1 MTKKL
6 FLLISTVFWF
16 ICIAVSAEPHDDF
29 VCQTL
34 SVPGGEEA
42 ALSGGLYKPSSNQ
55 PGEYFRTLF
64 IFVQFE
70 GDTRADAAWPLDSLP
85 VWAYDF
91 IDSSPSSNYRN
102 ITFSDYWADM
112 SMDNFDFIG
121 DVYPELVILPSENY
135 YSQNGKNYSHCN
147 LDVLAAID
155 ENVDFSRYDNWKLES
170 GQFVF
175 SSSDA
180 DNLVDMIYI
189 IYRNPDEWFGNF
201 TAIAHLGFS
210 NNFITNDTTQSG
222 NIVEIRGLFG
232 SRGSGITVR
241 QGLRGHY
248 DLIERCAHE
257 YGHYLFG
264 AGHSNYT
271 GIMGGETY
279 ALSGWERI
287 ELGYVTPIIP
297 TTDGETAILGDF
309 IKDGDIVKIP
319 VLYWFSV
326 KWNFELFK

>member
-6 FLLISTVFWF
+6 FLLISTVFCF
-16 ICIAVSAEPHDDF
+16 ICITVNAAPHDEF

-34 SVPGGEEA
+34 SVSGEES
-42 ALSGGLYKPSSNQ
+42 ALAGGKYKPSSNQ
-55 PGEYFRTLF
+55 SGEYFRALF
-64 IFVQFE
+64 VFVQFE
-70 GDTRADAAWPLDSLP
+70 GDTEIDTAWSLDSLP

-112 SMDNFDFIG
+112 SIGNFDFIG
-121 DVYPELVILPSENY
+121 DVYPELVILQSEDY

-170 GQFVF
+170 GQFIF
-175 SSSDA
+175 SESGA
-180 DNLVDMIYI
+180 DNLIDMIYI
-189 IYRNPDEWFGNF
+189 IYRDPNENWFGDF
-201 TAIAHLGFS
+201 TAIAHLGFGS
-210 NNFITNDTTQSG
+210 NYTTDDTTASG
-222 NIVEIRGLFG
+222 DTVKINGTFG
-232 SRGSGITVR
+232 SSGSGITVR

-264 AGHSNYT
+264 GGHSNYT
-271 GIMGGETY
+271 GIMGG
-279 ALSGWERI
+279 
-287 ELGYVTPIIP
+287 
-297 TTDGETAILGDF
+297 
-309 IKDGDIVKIP
+309 
-319 VLYWFSV
+319 
-326 KWNFELFK
+326 